1 MLWILTDYHDSS
13 TSANQSTL
21 LTYFSNRGTNL
32 RNCSLKLIRLI
43 YLFKI
48 LFPFSPTNSCTGKTL
63 ENNEVKDKSDSILFL
78 LGTVHLFISET
89 VSGTSFSKIIGTQ
102 FDSYSIPRQY
112 SYIVTSD
119 LSRYVSQNIATII

>member
-43 YLFKI
+43 YLSK

-78 LGTVHLFISET
+78 LGTVRLSISET
-89 VSGTSFSKIIGTQ
+89 VGGTSFSKIIGTQ
-102 FDSYSIPRQY
+102 FDPYSIPRQY

-119 LSRYVSQNIATII
+119 LSRYVSRNITTII